1 MVNKARF
8 FATPAL
14 LGATGATGAE
24 CRRAGAVR
32 RGFSHAPGV
41 PTTVEQGFPNFSIYG
56 WFALFAPSKKPAA
69 VVERLDREVTAVL
82 KRPETQ
88 DQFGRIGFEVG
99 NMPRQE
105 VPAFVKDQLNSWAA
119 AAREAGIQPQ

>member
-1 MVNKARF
+1 MVNKARV

-24 CRRAGAVR
+24 CRC
-32 RGFSHAPGV
+32 GFSHAPGV
-41 PTTVEQGFPNFSIYG
+41 PTMAEQDFPNFSIYG
-56 WFALFAPSKKPAA
+56 WFALFAPSKTPAA

-88 DQFGRIGFEVG
+88 DQFGRIGFEAG

-105 VPAFVKDQLNSWAA
+105 MPAFVKDQ
-119 AAREAGIQPQ
+119 